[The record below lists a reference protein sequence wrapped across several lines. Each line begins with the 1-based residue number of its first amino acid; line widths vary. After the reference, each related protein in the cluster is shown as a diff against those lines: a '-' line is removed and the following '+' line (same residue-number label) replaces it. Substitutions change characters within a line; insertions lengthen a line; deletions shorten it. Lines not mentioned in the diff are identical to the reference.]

1 MPRAVGKRKQGCVYK
16 GLSWVPGSG
25 TTSCSPLAPPEVSQ
39 HPIPGE
45 ESSGRL
51 LPPLVVLSGTC

>member
-1 MPRAVGKRKQGCVYK
+1 MPRAAGKRKQGCVYK
-16 GLSWVPGSG
+16 GLSWVPSSG
-25 TTSCSPLAPPEVSQ
+25 TMSCSPLAPPAVSQ

-51 LPPLVVLSGTC
+51 LPLLVVLLGTC